1 MDATIGKRRSLVVAA
16 LSVAIILASVLVAER
31 FHLRADLTAD
41 RAYTLSKASRKIYE
55 EIPEQVRI
63 TYYVSNALLDQ
74 YPQLRTIEDFLR
86 ELADASR
93 GRIAV
98 DFLDPAKGQKEGAIE
113 ALGVTPQRMQV
124 VEKNEQRVAL
134 VYSGIVVQYLGR
146 TQVIP
151 FVTGTETLE
160 YDILKSIRAAVSDKK
175 PIVAILPGDSDKSVQ
190 NDYQTLSQ
198 ALQSSRWETRE
209 LKPGDAVP
217 TEAQLLIVLGNAALD
232 DYDVYRIDEY
242 LARGGNALFAVK
254 GVNVNTQ
261 YGLSAAALE
270 KDSLLVALEAYGVKV
285 ARSLVLDQSAQ
296 TVPFQD
302 STAYGGVTVRY
313 VRYPH
318 WIVTRPEYRDIKNP
332 VTARMAGLDLYWP
345 SPLELVPRTGVQ
357 ESALIKST
365 PNAWLQTKSFAIA
378 PNEEAMYASEAD
390 ATRQQY
396 TLAASLAGI
405 LPQAYAGKSLPL
417 REGAEAL
424 PALPTKSQAA
434 RILVIGS
441 ADFATDLM
449 TVSGSTFNASFLAD
463 AAEWLASGDELV
475 AVKTRGSRDTR
486 LAKIQDPEARN
497 AVITLAYVINLGLV
511 PALVLVFGLAR
522 SSRRK
527 RLARTGAGASAGTAK
542 AEGGKE

>member
-1 MDATIGKRRSLVVAA
+1 
-16 LSVAIILASVLVAER
+16 

-93 GRIAV
+93 SRIAV
-98 DFLDPAKGQKEGAIE
+98 DFLDPAKGQKEGAVE
-113 ALGVTPQRMQV
+113 ALGIAPQRMQV

-160 YDILKSIRAAVSDKK
+160 YDLLKSIRAAISDKK
-175 PIVAILPGDSDKSVQ
+175 PIVALLPGDSDKSLA

-198 ALQSSRWETRE
+198 ALQASRWETRE

-217 TEAQLLIVLGNAALD
+217 AEAQLLIVLGNAGLD

-242 LARGGNALFAVK
+242 IARGGNALFAVK
-254 GVNVNTQ
+254 GVNINTQ
-261 YGLSAAALE
+261 YGLTAAALE
-270 KDSLLVALEAYGVKV
+270 KDSLLVALEAYGIKV
-285 ARSLVLDQSAQ
+285 ARSLVLDQSSQ

-302 STAYGGVTVRY
+302 SSAYGNVMVRY

-318 WIVTRPEYRDIKNP
+318 WIVTRPEYRDPKNP

-345 SPLELVPRTGVQ
+345 SPLELVPRAGVE

-365 PNAWLQTKSFAIA
+365 PKAWLQTKSFAIA
-378 PNEEAMYASEAD
+378 PNEEAMYAAEAD
-390 ATRQQY
+390 SSRGQY
-396 TLAASLAGI
+396 TLAASLAGVI
-405 LPQAYAGKSLPL
+405 PQAFAGKASPV
-417 REGAEAL
+417 REGSDPL
-424 PALPTKSQAA
+424 PALPEKSQGA

-475 AVKTRGSRDTR
+475 GVKTRGSRDTR

-511 PALVLVFGLAR
+511 PALVLVFGLLR
-522 SSRRK
+522 STRRK
-527 RLARTGAGASAGTAK
+527 RLSRAGASPVASAAASAAK
-542 AEGGKE
+542 IEGGKE